1 MYTSNNTGVSSFP
14 LIDNLNLPKLDFSD
28 RSDLGEQISEKE
40 CYEAIVTFANDKSP
54 GSDGLPIEFY
64 NVFWPEI
71 KKLMCS
77 VYNHSFQVKSLP
89 HSMRRS
95 VISLLP
101 KKGKDLLFLKNW
113 RPISLLNTDYKILA
127 NIALIA
133 D

>member
-1 MYTSNNTGVSSFP
+1 
-14 LIDNLNLPKLDFSD
+14 
-28 RSDLGEQISEKE
+28 
-40 CYEAIVTFANDKSP
+40 
-54 GSDGLPIEFY
+54 
-64 NVFWPEI
+64 
-71 KKLMCS
+71 MCS

-127 NIALIA
+127 KLLSLRIKKVLPHLISDDQYGFLKGRFIGEDIPGA
-133 D
+133 DLAFFQGGGGV